1 MVALLTGKTALVTG
15 GSTGIGLATAK
26 RFVEE
31 GAYVFINGR
40 TQAELDAA
48 VKEIGEDVTGVQGD
62 GSKPGD
68 RDRLYAAV
76 ADSGR
81 RLDVVFA
88 NAAVINVARIG
99 DVTQEHLQKALPL
112 LNDGGSIILNSSNPN
127 AEGNDGIGVYAAIEA
142 ALRSVARTWG
152 SELRDHKIRI
162 NVISPGTTKTPG
174 INTLADMLNPGP
186 NAAEEAE
193 TYQRSIVPL
202 ARYATAEEVANAAV
216 YLASDPGSFTTG
228 ADNPVDGGISQV
240 DRRVEELSANDPQF
254 AAAKPSPAVAATLEL
269 PGLRLPQIV
278 ATALDGYADR
288 PALGQRAVE
297 FVKDPTTGRI
307 SLEVLPYFETITY
320 RELSERVGALAR
332 ALTNESVRAGA
343 RVCELGFTSVDFT
356 TIDLA
361 LGQIGAVAVPLQ
373 TSAAISQ
380 LQPIVSETEPSV
392 IAASVTQLHDAVELI
407 LSGHVPAK
415 LVVFDY
421 YPEVDDQ
428 REAVEAARARLADTP
443 VIVETLADVLDSG
456 KALPPGPLAVPDH
469 FADSG
474 DPLAL
479 LVYTSG
485 STGAPKGAMYPQSN
499 VGKLWCRSARSWFG
513 ESAASITLN
522 FTPMSHGMGR
532 VILYGTLG
540 NGGTAYFAAKSDLST
555 LLEDLALVRPTELN
569 FVPRIWETLFGEFQR
584 EVDRRLSDPTDPA
597 ARAAVESEVLV
608 EQRQYL
614 LGGRCIVAMTGSA
627 PISPEL
633 KAWVESLLEMHL
645 TDGYGSTEAG
655 MVLFDGEVQSP
666 PVIDYKLV
674 DVPDLGYFATD
685 RPYPRGELLLKTENM
700 FPGYYKRPQVT
711 ADVFDADG
719 YYRTGDVVAEVG
731 PDRLV
736 YVDRR
741 NNVLKLAQGEFV
753 TLAKLEAAFGNS
765 PLVRQI
771 YVYGNSAHPYLL
783 AVAVPTEEALASND
797 IETLKSLIADSLQ
810 NIAKEAGLQ
819 SYEVPRDFIVETTPF
834 TLENG
839 LLTGIG
845 KLAWP
850 KLKQHYGER
859 LEQLYADLAEGQAN
873 ELSELRH
880 GGADAP
886 VLQTVSRAAAAMLGG
901 ATADLSPDAHF
912 TDLGGDSLSALTFGN
927 LLHEI
932 FDIDVPVGVIVSP
945 ANDLRAI
952 AEYIEGER
960 QGSKRTGFA
969 SVHGRDATEVRATDL
984 TLDKFIDAPTL
995 AAAPALPRPSAEVR
1009 TVLLTGATGFLGRYL
1024 ALEWLERMDLVDGK
1038 VIALVRAKTDV
1049 EARARVDRT
1058 FDSGDLNLLAHYR
1071 ELAADHLEV
1080 IAGDKGEANLG
1091 LDQQTWRRLADT
1103 VDLIVD
1109 PAALVNHVLPYSEL
1123 FGPNARG
1130 TAELIRIALTSK
1142 QKPYTYVST
1151 IGVGDQ
1157 IEPTKF
1163 TEDADIRVISP
1174 TRKINDSYANGY
1186 GNSKWA
1192 AEVLLREAHD
1202 LCDLPIAVF
1211 RCDMILADTTFAG
1224 QLNVPDI
1231 FTRMILSLVATGIA
1245 PGSFYELDAD
1255 GNRQRAH
1262 FDGLPVEFIA
1272 EAISTLGAQSVASF
1286 QTYHVMNP
1294 HDDGIGFD
1302 EFVDWLID
1310 AGCAIQRLGDYGDW
1324 LRRFETTLRALPEK
1338 QRNSSLLPLLHKYEK
1353 PISGSLAPTGRFPA
1367 AVRDAKVGPD
1377 KDMPHITPQI
1387 IAKYVSDLRLLGLI

>member
-1 MVALLTGKTALVTG
+1 MIVALLTGKTALITG

-48 VKEIGEDVTGVQGD
+48 VKEIGGNVTGVQGD

-99 DVTQEHLQKALPL
+99 EVTQEHLQKALPL
-112 LNDGGSIILNSSNPN
+112 FNDGGSIILNSSNPN
-127 AEGNDGIGVYAAIEA
+127 AEGHDGVSVYAAIKA
-142 ALRSVARTWG
+142 ALRSVAHTWE

-162 NVISPGTTKTPG
+162 SVIGPGTTETPG
-174 INTLADMLNPGP
+174 ISALADVLNPGP
-186 NAAEEAE
+186 NAAEEFE
-193 TYQRSIVPL
+193 TYQRSIVPP
-202 ARYATAEEVANAAV
+202 ARYAPAEEVANAALF
-216 YLASDPGSFTTG
+216 LASDVRSLTTA
-228 ADNPVDGGISQV
+228 ADIPVVKDGINPVA
-240 DRRVEELSANDPQF
+240 RRIEDLSANDPQF
-254 AAAKPSPAVAATLEL
+254 AAAKPSPTVTAAVAL

-278 ATALDGYADR
+278 QTALEGYADR

-297 FVKDPTTGRI
+297 FVKDPKTGRTA
-307 SLEVLPYFETITY
+307 LEVLPHFETITY
-320 RELSERVGALAR
+320 RELSDRVGALAR
-332 ALTNESVRAGA
+332 ALTNDSVQAGE
-343 RVCELGFTSVDFT
+343 RVCELGFTSVDYT

-373 TSAAISQ
+373 TGAAIAQ

-407 LSGHVPAK
+407 LGGHVPAK

-421 YPEVDDQ
+421 HPEVDDQ
-428 REAVEAARARLADTP
+428 RDAVEIARARLADTP
-443 VIVETLADVLDSG
+443 VIVETLADVLNRG
-456 KALPPGPLAVPDH
+456 KALPPATLTWPDDS
-469 FADSG
+469 ADSG

-499 VGKLWCRSARSWFG
+499 VGKLWRRSRTSWFG

-555 LLEDLALVRPTELN
+555 LLEDLGLVRPTELN

-584 EVDRRLSDPTDPA
+584 EVDRRLAKMRTRNESEEEPGNSTRLSDPTDPA
-597 ARAAVESEVLV
+597 VRTAVESEVLV
-608 EQRQYL
+608 KQRQYL

-655 MVLFDGEVQSP
+655 MVLFDGAVQCP

-700 FPGYYKRPQVT
+700 FPGYYKRPEVT

-731 PDRLV
+731 LDRLV

-753 TLAKLEAAFGNS
+753 TLARLETVFGNS

-783 AVAVPTEEALASND
+783 AVVVPTEEALASNIID
-797 IETLKSLIADSLQ
+797 MLNPLIADSLQ
-810 NIAKEAGLQ
+810 NVAKEAGLQ

-859 LEQLYADLAEGQAN
+859 LEQLYADLADGQAN
-873 ELSELRH
+873 ELHALRQ
-880 GGADAP
+880 GGAHAP
-886 VLQTVSRAAAAMLGG
+886 VLHTVSRAAAAMLGG
-901 ATADLSPDAHF
+901 ATTDLSPDAHF

-945 ANDLRAI
+945 ANDLQSI
-952 AEYIEGER
+952 ADYIEGER
-960 QGSKRTGFA
+960 QGTKRPSFA
-969 SVHGRDATEVRATDL
+969 SIHGRDAVEVHASDL

-995 AAAPALPRPSAEVR
+995 AAAPTLPRPSAEVR

-1024 ALEWLERMDLVDGK
+1024 ALDWLERMGLVDGK
-1038 VIALVRAKTDV
+1038 VIALVRAKSD
-1049 EARARVDRT
+1049 EDARARLDRI
-1058 FDSGDLNLLAHYR
+1058 FDSGDPKLLAHYR

-1091 LDQQTWRRLADT
+1091 LDPQTWQRLADT

-1123 FGPNARG
+1123 FGPNALG

-1157 IEPTKF
+1157 IEPAKF
-1163 TEDADIRVISP
+1163 TEDADIRAINPSG
-1174 TRKINDSYANGY
+1174 KIDDSYANGY

-1192 AEVLLREAHD
+1192 GEVLLREAHD
-1202 LCDLPIAVF
+1202 LCGLPVAVF
-1211 RCDMILADTTFAG
+1211 RCDLILADTTYAG
-1224 QLNVPDI
+1224 QLNVPDM

-1245 PGSFYELDAD
+1245 PGSFYELDAN
-1255 GNRQRAH
+1255 GNRQRVYTH
-1262 FDGLPVEFIA
+1262 NGLPVEFIA
-1272 EAISTLGAQSVASF
+1272 EAISTLGTQSGDSF
-1286 QTYHVMNP
+1286 QTYHAMTP
-1294 HDDGIGFD
+1294 DDGGVGFD
-1302 EFVDWLID
+1302 EFVAWLID
-1310 AGCAIQRLGDYGDW
+1310 AGCPIQRLGDYGDW
-1324 LRRFETTLRALPEK
+1324 SRRFETTLRALPER
-1338 QRNSSLLPLLHKYEK
+1338 QR
-1353 PISGSLAPTGRFPA
+1353 T
-1367 AVRDAKVGPD
+1367 
-1377 KDMPHITPQI
+1377 
-1387 IAKYVSDLRLLGLI
+1387 